1 MPSDA
6 KAGEFFECRVGC
18 GACCICISISSP
30 IPGHP
35 NGKPGGVRCANL
47 TADNRCAIFGS
58 PDRPRVCDGFK
69 AERLFCGDT
78 NDEAMQILTT
88 LEQSTLH

>member
-1 MPSDA
+1 MSNVPVADD
-6 KAGEFFECRVGC
+6 FFECRIGC

-47 TADNRCAIFGS
+47 TKDNLCAIFGS
-58 PDRPRVCDGFK
+58 PERPRVCGGFK

-78 NDEAMQILTT
+78 NEEAMRILTE
-88 LEQSTLH
+88 LESSCRK

>member
-1 MPSDA
+1 MPAAA
-6 KAGEFFECRVGC
+6 KANEFFECRVGC

-30 IPGHP
+30 MPGHP

-47 TADNRCAIFGS
+47 TSDNRCGIFGH
-58 PDRPRVCDGFK
+58 PERPRVCDGFK

-78 NDEAMQILTT
+78 NDEAFQILTA
-88 LEQSTLH
+88 LENSTLH

>member
-1 MPSDA
+1 MS
-6 KAGEFFECRVGC
+6 KVHEAGEFFDCRVGC

-35 NGKPGGVRCANL
+35 NGKPGGVRCVNL
-47 TADNRCAIFGS
+47 TEDNLCAIFGC
-58 PDRPRVCDGFK
+58 PDRPKVCDGFK

-78 NDEAMQILTT
+78 NDEAMKILTE
-88 LEQSTLH
+88 LEASCSD